1 MINISKMN
9 REKLRQLSKI
19 NKKRQGERDLERHAN
34 VIVLF
39 NRILVTTKGM
49 VTSIYTVVTGSII
62 YKYVLS

>member
-1 MINISKMN
+1 M
-9 REKLRQLSKI
+9 RQLNKI
-19 NKKRQGERDLERHAN
+19 NKKTHCERDLERHAN

>member
-1 MINISKMN
+1 MKQDEHN
-9 REKLRQLSKI
+9 RSMRQLSKI